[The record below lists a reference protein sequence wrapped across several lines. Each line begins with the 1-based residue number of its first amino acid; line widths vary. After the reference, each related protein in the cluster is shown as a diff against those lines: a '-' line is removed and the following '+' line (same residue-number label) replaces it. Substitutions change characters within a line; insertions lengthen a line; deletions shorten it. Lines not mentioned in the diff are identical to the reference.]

1 MILNL
6 ETSLFL
12 NLLFLR
18 KNRVRLTS
26 SHFTR
31 MSMTSLAML
40 PLAPRIITLFIVV
53 SKGGNNAVDVTFCFQ
68 IAISQFS
75 VLHLSH
81 RGNTT
86 LTRLRQQRRLWR
98 VRKIV

>member
-26 SHFTR
+26 SRFTR

-53 SKGGNNAVDVTFCFQ
+53 SKGRNNAVDVTFYIQ

-75 VLHLSH
+75 VFAFISLGKYNAYEAASAASSMASEE
-81 RGNTT
+81 
-86 LTRLRQQRRLWR
+86 
-98 VRKIV
+98 